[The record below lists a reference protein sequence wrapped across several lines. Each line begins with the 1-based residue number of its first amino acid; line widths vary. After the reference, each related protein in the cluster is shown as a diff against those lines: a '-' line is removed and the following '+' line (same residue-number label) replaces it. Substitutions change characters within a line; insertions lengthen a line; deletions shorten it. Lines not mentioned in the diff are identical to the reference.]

1 VTRGRAG
8 PTIGEPMAGDGNGT
22 GAAIRKASGRDDT
35 VRSQPIT
42 VLIVD
47 DERTFGEAL
56 QVALGREKDLRIVH
70 VATDGPQG
78 VRAAS
83 RHHPDVILIDAA
95 MPGMSGIEATRRI
108 KEADPDAAVLILSGQ
123 EDEHLL
129 ARAVQAGAAGL
140 LPKSE
145 AIVNVARTVRRAHR
159 GETLHDR
166 VEVEGAMRR
175 LRHRRNSDDDARQR
189 LERLTP
195 REREILSLMAE
206 GRSPEAIAES
216 LGMSPNTL
224 RTHMQNVLTK
234 LGVHSKVEALVLAI
248 RHGTVTTIDVTESD
262 TNAGAEPQAE
272 KA

>member
-1 VTRGRAG
+1 
-8 PTIGEPMAGDGNGT
+8 MAGDGNGT
-22 GAAIRKASGRDDT
+22 GAGIRKASAKDET
-35 VRSQPIT
+35 ARSLPIT

-56 QVALGREKDLRIVH
+56 EVALGREKDLRIVH

-78 VRAAS
+78 IRAAG
-83 RHHPDVILIDAA
+83 RHHPDVVLVDAA

-108 KEADPDAAVLILSGQ
+108 KEVDPNAAVLILSGLG
-123 EDEHLL
+123 DEHLL

-140 LPKSE
+140 LSKTE

-159 GETLHDR
+159 GESLHDE

-195 REREILSLMAE
+195 RELEILSLMAE
-206 GRSPEAIAES
+206 GRAPEAISET

-248 RHGTVTTIDVTESD
+248 RHGTVTTIDVSETGTASEIAAHAESEPGTE
-262 TNAGAEPQAE
+262 PE